1 MEKED
6 KLYISKYNDYYGG
19 MLTKY
24 QSQLISMYY
33 DEDLSL
39 NEIANQLGISP
50 QGVRDALKR
59 AENTLEKMESKLM
72 LVKKVDSAKILL
84 ESLISEVPQNKQD
97 EIKKVLDLLDK

>member
-6 KLYISKYNDYYGG
+6 KLYISKYNDYYGS

-39 NEIANQLGISP
+39 NEIASQLGISP

-59 AENTLEKMESKLM
+59 AENTLEKMEDKLM

-84 ESLISEVPQNKQD
+84 ESLYNEVPQNKQE
-97 EIKKVLDLLDK
+97 EIKKVLELLDK